1 MKEIN
6 NIIGKKIM
14 KLRTDYGLTQ
24 ISCADCIGVSRPSM
38 VNIEKGRQA
47 LTIDNLYKIADVLE
61 CEVSD
66 ILPKVS
72 QIITPMEL
80 PESLI
85 KEIDKI
91 AGSKQ
96 AKVKKLLKMLLK

>member
-1 MKEIN
+1 MKEVN
-6 NIIGKKIM
+6 KIIGRKIM

-24 ISCADCIGVSRPSM
+24 ISCADCIGISRSSI

-47 LTIDNLYKIADVLE
+47 LTIDNLYKLADVLE

-66 ILPKVS
+66 ILPMVS

-85 KEIDKI
+85 KELDKI
-91 AGSKQ
+91 AGSKT
-96 AKVKKLLKMLLK
+96 AKAKKLLKSLLK